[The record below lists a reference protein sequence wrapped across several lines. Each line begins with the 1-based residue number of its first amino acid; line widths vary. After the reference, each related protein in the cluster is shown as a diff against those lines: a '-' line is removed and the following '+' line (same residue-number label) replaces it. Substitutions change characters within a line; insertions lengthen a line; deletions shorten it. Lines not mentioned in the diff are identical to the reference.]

1 MEPAK
6 GMAAGGAWDHLPK
19 EFLSL
24 ITIKV
29 GKTSEDLLEDLRSLL
44 LCNRAMKRE
53 TSSHAV
59 TNLFNLDHHY
69 QSKVWVSVDALNR
82 YLQTVDLS
90 QGVNNG
96 GALFVKGMAD
106 ICTG

>member
-6 GMAAGGAWDHLPK
+6 GMAAGGAWDRLPK

-29 GKTSEDLLEDLRSLL
+29 GKTSEDLLEDICSLL

-53 TSSHAV
+53 TSSHAI
-59 TNLFNLDHHY
+59 TNPFNLDHHY

-96 GALFVKGMAD
+96 EALFVKGMAD

>member
-6 GMAAGGAWDHLPK
+6 GMAAGGAWDRLPK

-53 TSSHAV
+53 TSSHTV

-82 YLQTVDLS
+82 YLQTIDLS

-96 GALFVKGMAD
+96 EALFVKGMAD

>member
-1 MEPAK
+1 
-6 GMAAGGAWDHLPK
+6 MATGGAWDRLPE

-24 ITIKV
+24 ITVKV
-29 GKTSEDLLEDLRSLL
+29 GETLEDLLEDLHSLL
-44 LCNRAMKRE
+44 LCNKAMKRE
-53 TSSHAV
+53 TSSCAV

-69 QSKVWVSVDALNR
+69 QSKVWGGVDALNR
-82 YLQTVDLS
+82 YLQTIDLS

-96 GALFVKGMAD
+96 EALFVKGMAD